1 MLQHGKRPTIASR
14 HGMVAAAHPLAAAA
28 GARILGN
35 GGNAFDAAAAT
46 AATLNVVEPYMSGLA
61 GMGMA
66 TCYVASERRVR
77 SLNFMSL
84 IPRKFP
90 LEKLNSRE
98 QIVRGP
104 VPVGS
109 PGNLA
114 GWCEMVS
121 TYGTK
126 KLPELF
132 APAIAV
138 ARDGFGLIE
147 FNVEEIGGVT
157 YELRGKDKLYPE
169 WSRTYLEGIGGGRPA
184 LGAVLKQPDLANTL
198 EALAAEG
205 PGLMYGGA
213 LGKKVV
219 ERLAELGGTLTM
231 DDLMD
236 FKVQWIDPVAAS
248 YRGRTIHVPP
258 PPCEAFQ
265 YLLALRIL
273 EGFDLGKLPRN
284 GTEHIDTV
292 LRAIRIAAGVR
303 IANGVPSQQKLAELL
318 SDGHVESL
326 RARVRDGKPVVGPT
340 EQWTPPANEGHTT
353 SFSIADKHGNMVCVT
368 QSLGSVFGSGV
379 VVPGTGV
386 CLNNFLYWADV
397 NPKSPNRVKH
407 RRRHADLRRAL
418 DRHRGRQA
426 GAGAGHARQLRHP
439 ADPGAGDGAVR
450 RFRPAVAAGDRG
462 AARAPHRRPRRAAG
476 IAGRRR
482 GARRA
487 AHPRPRSHLGT
498 GLDDEGRRHAGRGAR
513 RTAPSPAAAIRAA
526 TATAC
531 RLSLQRT
538 QSLMSSG
545 PRASGS
551 LYRARREVADCAA
564 RPE

>member
-1 MLQHGKRPTIASR
+1 MLQHGRRPTIASR

-28 GARILGN
+28 GARILAN

-66 TCYVASERRVR
+66 TCYIAAERRVR
-77 SLNFMSL
+77 SLNFMAL

-90 LEKLNSRE
+90 LEKLKSRE

-104 VPVGS
+104 IPVGS

-114 GWCEMVS
+114 GWCEMVGA
-121 TYGTK
+121 YGTK

-132 APAIAV
+132 APAIQV

-147 FNVEEIGGVT
+147 FNVEEIGGASH
-157 YELRGKDKLYPE
+157 ELRGHDKLYPE
-169 WSRTYLEGIGGGRPA
+169 WSRNYLNGIEGGRPA
-184 LGAVLKQPDLANTL
+184 LGAVLKQPDLAKTL
-198 EALAAEG
+198 EALASEG

-213 LGKKVV
+213 LGKKLV
-219 ERLAELGGTLTM
+219 ERLAELGGTLTI

-236 FKVQWIDPVAAS
+236 FKVHWIDPVAAT

-265 YLLALRIL
+265 YLLTLRIL
-273 EGFDLGKLPRN
+273 EGFDLAKLPRN

-303 IANGVPSQQKLAELL
+303 IANGAPSQQKLAELL

-326 RARVRDGKPVVGPT
+326 RARVRDGKPMVGPT

-353 SFSIADKHGNMVCVT
+353 SFSIADGHGNMVCVT

-379 VVPGTGV
+379 VVPGTGL

-397 NPKSPNRVKH
+397 TPGSPNRVKQGDAMPICVAPSIVTENDKPVLALGTPGSYGILQTQVQAMVQYIDFGLPLQQAIEAPRARLTDGRAVLLESRVDSQVRDELRSRGH
-407 RRRHADLRRAL
+407 DLTSGP
-418 DRHRGRQA
+418 DWTWKVGGMH
-426 GAGAGHARQLRHP
+426 
-439 ADPGAGDGAVR
+439 
-450 RFRPAVAAGDRG
+450 AVAHKDGTFTGGCD
-462 AARAPHRRPRRAAG
+462 PRRDG
-476 IAGRRR
+476 YCV
-482 GARRA
+482 
-487 AHPRPRSHLGT
+487 
-498 GLDDEGRRHAGRGAR
+498 
-513 RTAPSPAAAIRAA
+513 PA
-526 TATAC
+526 
-531 RLSLQRT
+531 
-538 QSLMSSG
+538 
-545 PRASGS
+545 
-551 LYRARREVADCAA
+551 
-564 RPE
+564 

>member
-28 GARILGN
+28 GARVLSN
-35 GGNAFDAAAAT
+35 GGNAFDAAATT

-77 SLNFMSL
+77 TLNFMSL

-104 VPVGS
+104 IAVGS

-114 GWCEMVS
+114 GWCEMVDA
-121 TYGTK
+121 YGTR

-132 APAIAV
+132 APAIQV
-138 ARDGFGLIE
+138 ARDGYSLIE

-157 YELRGKDKLYPE
+157 YELRGKEKLYPE
-169 WSRTYLEGIGGGRPA
+169 WSRTYLEGIDGGRPT
-184 LGAVLKQPDLANTL
+184 LGAVLKQPDLARTL

-205 PGLMYGGA
+205 PGLLYGGA
-213 LGKKVV
+213 LGKKLID
-219 ERLAELGGTLTM
+219 RITELGGTLTLE
-231 DDLMD
+231 DLLD
-236 FKVQWIDPVAAS
+236 TKARWIDPLAVA
-248 YRGRTIHVPP
+248 YRGRTINVPP

-265 YLLALRIL
+265 YLLTLRIL
-273 EGFDLGKLPRN
+273 EGFDLASMTRN

-303 IANGVPSQQKLAELL
+303 IANGAPSQQKLAELL
-318 SDGHVESL
+318 SDGHVEGL
-326 RARVRDGKPVVGPT
+326 RARVRDGKPVTGPT

-353 SFSIADKHGNMVCVT
+353 SFSIADKFGNMVCVT

-379 VVPGTGV
+379 VVPGTGI

-397 NPKSPNRVKH
+397 TPGSPNRVKQGDAMPICVAPSIVTQDDKAVLALGTPGSYGILQTQVQAMVQYIDYELPLQQAIEAPRARLTDGRSVLLESRVDAKVRDELRTRGH
-407 RRRHADLRRAL
+407 DLTSGP
-418 DRHRGRQA
+418 DWTMKVGGMQ
-426 GAGAGHARQLRHP
+426 
-439 ADPGAGDGAVR
+439 
-450 RFRPAVAAGDRG
+450 AVAAKDGTYTGGCD
-462 AARAPHRRPRRAAG
+462 PRRDG
-476 IAGRRR
+476 YVV
-482 GARRA
+482 
-487 AHPRPRSHLGT
+487 
-498 GLDDEGRRHAGRGAR
+498 
-513 RTAPSPAAAIRAA
+513 PA
-526 TATAC
+526 
-531 RLSLQRT
+531 
-538 QSLMSSG
+538 
-545 PRASGS
+545 
-551 LYRARREVADCAA
+551 
-564 RPE
+564 

>member
-1 MLQHGKRPTIASR
+1 
-14 HGMVAAAHPLAAAA
+14 
-28 GARILGN
+28 
-35 GGNAFDAAAAT
+35 
-46 AATLNVVEPYMSGLA
+46 
-61 GMGMA
+61 
-66 TCYVASERRVR
+66 
-77 SLNFMSL
+77 MSL

-104 VPVGS
+104 IPVGS

-121 TYGTK
+121 AYGTK

-169 WSRTYLEGIGGGRPA
+169 WSRTYLEGIAGGRPA

-213 LGKKVV
+213 LGKKLV

-236 FKVQWIDPVAAS
+236 FKAQWIDPVAVT
-248 YRGRTIHVPP
+248 YRGRTVHVPP

-284 GTEHIDTV
+284 GTDHIDTV

-303 IANGVPSQQKLAELL
+303 IANGAPSQQKLAELL

-397 NPKSPNRVKH
+397 NPKSPNRVKIGDAMPICVAPSIVTEDDKPVLALGTPGSYGILQTQVQAMVQYVDFGLPLQQAIEAPRARLTDGRAVLLEARVDAQVRDELRARGHDLTSGPDWTMKVGGMQGVALEGRHLH
-407 RRRHADLRRAL
+407 RRLRSAARRLLRAGL
-418 DRHRGRQA
+418 GLA
-426 GAGAGHARQLRHP
+426 IQLGSSSRAQP
-439 ADPGAGDGAVR
+439 QGLQTAGDASLAQRLGMTASR
-450 RFRPAVAAGDRG
+450 IGDPARLTYA
-462 AARAPHRRPRRAAG
+462 
-476 IAGRRR
+476 
-482 GARRA
+482 
-487 AHPRPRSHLGT
+487 
-498 GLDDEGRRHAGRGAR
+498 
-513 RTAPSPAAAIRAA
+513 AA
-526 TATAC
+526 TARRSPRSPR
-531 RLSLQRT
+531 RL
-538 QSLMSSG
+538 
-545 PRASGS
+545 P
-551 LYRARREVADCAA
+551 
-564 RPE
+564 